1 MSSSYITDFNETQ
14 KFVLD
19 EEHMTLSLKNKIVP
33 DINVKSFANVNVKN
47 KHTQQQQQMSSNN
60 SQLFAPRQQDSLF
73 WCFFI
78 IKNGFVDYE
87 TIYEKNSVKTQQ
99 LKIEMVQTIR
109 NNKDVLKTY
118 KFDTITNIENNLG
131 NETQLNVKTFLSL
144 CAIENINICYVRG
157 KTFFD
162 LRMNDD
168 GPNYI
173 LREMS
178 ASTKYHIK
186 YGFEIGEKETLDDI
200 RQTLYQILV
209 INKPMKA
216 ISAYKA
222 VELIDIM
229 KKLSIDHTNKSN
241 GKNMLKNDMYEEI
254 VKYF

>member
-1 MSSSYITDFNETQ
+1 MSASYETDFNETG

-19 EEHMTLSLKNKIVP
+19 EENIKISLKNKMARDVE
-33 DINVKSFANVNVKN
+33 VKSYDSV
-47 KHTQQQQQMSSNN
+47 KHTKQLLSVSSSEAVNN
-60 SQLFAPRQQDSLF
+60 STLFAPRQQDSLF

-87 TIYEKNSVKTQQ
+87 TIYEKNLVKTQQ

-109 NNKDVLKTY
+109 NNKDVLKAY
-118 KFDTITNIENNLG
+118 KFDTIANIENNLG

-144 CAIENINICYVRG
+144 CAIENLNICYVRG
-157 KTFFD
+157 KTFFE

-173 LREMS
+173 LREMTG
-178 ASTKYHIK
+178 STKYHIK
-186 YGFEIGEKETLDDI
+186 YGFEIGEKEMLDDI
-200 RQTLYQILV
+200 RQTLYQIVV
-209 INKPMKA
+209 INKPIKS

-222 VELIDIM
+222 PELIDIM
-229 KKLSIDHTNKSN
+229 KKLSIDHTNKTT
-241 GKNMLKNDMYEEI
+241 GKNMLKNEMYEEI

>member
-47 KHTQQQQQMSSNN
+47 KHTQQQQMTSNN
-60 SQLFAPRQQDSLF
+60 SHLFSPLQQDSLF

-87 TIYEKNSVKTQQ
+87 TIYQKNSVKTQQ
-99 LKIEMVQTIR
+99 LKIDMVQTIR

-157 KTFFD
+157 KTFFE

-186 YGFEIGEKETLDDI
+186 YGFEIGDKEMLEDI

-209 INKPMKA
+209 INKPIKS

-222 VELIDIM
+222 TELIDLM
-229 KKLSIDHTNKSN
+229 KKLSIDYTNKTT
-241 GKNMLKNDMYEEI
+241 GKNMLKNEIYEEI
-254 VKYF
+254 VKSF